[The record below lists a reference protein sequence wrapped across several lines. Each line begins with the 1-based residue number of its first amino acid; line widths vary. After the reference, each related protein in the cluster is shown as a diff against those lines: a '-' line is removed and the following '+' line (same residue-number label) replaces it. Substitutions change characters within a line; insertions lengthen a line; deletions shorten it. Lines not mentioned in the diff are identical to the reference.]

1 MEQEKNQQQ
10 QQPKPAVLAAA
21 GEMKVPAVAPQQPK
35 PAPPA
40 MPVSR
45 QWPMAVNPYTCTAP
59 WKVNIT
65 EFVIDIMV
73 CN

>member
-35 PAPPA
+35 PAAPVV
-40 MPVSR
+40 PVSR
-45 QWPMAVNPYTCTAP
+45 QWPMAFNP
-59 WKVNIT
+59 
-65 EFVIDIMV
+65 
-73 CN
+73 